1 MGNIIQMILNL
12 FGQGDKA
19 KIGGLIMSVLLGG
32 NKQGAM
38 SSDGAAAGGSSSPLG
53 GLMEQFKNK
62 GMGDIVKSW
71 VGSGENQQITPEQV
85 KEGIG
90 HDKLNEMAQKSGLSV
105 SDLASKLSKYLPGV
119 IDKLTPSG
127 KLPGQ

>member
-1 MGNIIQMILNL
+1 MILSL

-32 NKQGAM
+32 NKNSLTGGDAT
-38 SSDGAAAGGSSSPLG
+38 DGSASPLG

-62 GMGDIVKSW
+62 GMGDLFKSW
-71 VGSGENQQITPEQV
+71 VGSGENKEITPEQV

-127 KLPGQ
+127 SERRDCRFQ

>member
-1 MGNIIQMILNL
+1 MGSIIQFILSL

-32 NKQGAM
+32 NKN
-38 SSDGAAAGGSSSPLG
+38 AAVGGDASGSNSSPLG

-62 GMGDIVKSW
+62 GMGDIFKSW
-71 VGSGENQQITPEQV
+71 VSTDANKEITPEQV

-119 IDKLTPSG
+119 IDKLTPGG

>member
-1 MGNIIQMILNL
+1 MGTVIQFILSL
-12 FGQGDKA
+12 FGQGDNA
-19 KIGGLIMSVLLGG
+19 KIADLVKSVLLGG
-32 NKQGAM
+32 NKNAVVGTD
-38 SSDGAAAGGSSSPLG
+38 SSASSGSPLG

-62 GMGDIVKSW
+62 GIGDLFKSW
-71 VGSGENQQITPEQV
+71 VGSGANQEITPEQV